1 MSDYSYIEEQDFD
14 QKVDISIWKKL
25 YAYALR
31 YKKLVILTS
40 ITMVFVAFCD
50 ILYPCLQSMR

>member
-50 ILYPCLQSMR
+50 IL